1 MEVSGQLKALDG
13 LCLWKEQPVHNGNN
27 AAWVQDIVEKIKIF
41 TSTRHKIL
49 IFTDLQGENGG
60 TVEYL

>member
-1 MEVSGQLKALDG
+1 V
-13 LCLWKEQPVHNGNN
+13 KEQPVHIGNN
-27 AAWVQDIVEKIKIF
+27 AAWVQDTVEEIKVF
-41 TSTRHKIL
+41 TSTRYNIL